1 MWLYENRVIKT
12 LENIPEGT
20 HGFIYETL
28 HKPSGKKY
36 IGKKALRHYLNK
48 KIGKRERAKLQEERR
63 EKGMRGR
70 APLKKKVVK
79 ESDWLDY
86 YGSSKEIK
94 ELVETSSPEDFERR
108 ILMFVSSKKLLTY
121 YETKLLFEKKVL
133 EGDSGNYLND
143 NILGKFYR
151 KDFLEEE

>member
-1 MWLYENRVIKT
+1 
-12 LENIPEGT
+12 
-20 HGFIYETL
+20 
-28 HKPSGKKY
+28 
-36 IGKKALRHYLNK
+36 
-48 KIGKRERAKLQEERR
+48 
-63 EKGMRGR
+63 MRGR